1 MGIVQRLR
9 RWIGGE
15 PHADAALA
23 AAAGLLDEAE
33 RLVRAGRGPQ
43 ALEPARQALALL
55 AEAGGQDD
63 ELEMRLGAAYCFCGE
78 LQPALRHARAA
89 ALARPYDVDAR
100 LTLGNVRLARGE
112 LDQAAHEF
120 NAVIEEFGADPDAA
134 SGRRAVI
141 LARGE
146 APLDDLA
153 AGGDDWRAAAR
164 LLTGL
169 WSAAG
174 LCGRRVAALRGA
186 GADDG
191 ALALIEAARREAIE
205 AT

>member
-9 RWIGGE
+9 RWIGGG
-15 PHADAALA
+15 PQTNAALA

-43 ALEPARQALALL
+43 AREPARRALALL
-55 AEAGGQDD
+55 AEAGGQD

-100 LTLGNVRLARGE
+100 LTLGNVRLVRGE

-134 SGRRAVI
+134 GGRRAVI

-174 LCGRRVAALRGA
+174 LCSRRIASLRGA
-186 GADDG
+186 GADAD
-191 ALALIEAARREAIE
+191 ALALLETARREAKE
-205 AT
+205 VT